1 MKNDTTYNG
10 WLNVQTWNVN
20 LNYEEIFQ
28 NIAEEQEFDD
38 VDGLAE
44 AFESIVF
51 ELELENGK
59 LDENSMAYNIVCTYL
74 SQVDFLEIAEHY
86 AADFDLFEEEE
97 EEAVSAE

>member
-10 WLNVQTWNVN
+10 WLNQQTWNVN
-20 LNYEEIFQ
+20 LNYEELFQ
-28 NIAEEQEFDD
+28 NIAEEQTFDD
-38 VDGLAE
+38 VDSLAE

-74 SQVDFLEIAEHY
+74 NQVDFQELAEHY
-86 AADFDLFEEEE
+86 AADFELFEEET
-97 EEAVSAE
+97 VSAE